1 MNPVRSL
8 LLAASQNR
16 WLRERAPKYRFVRR
30 TVSRFMP
37 GEELED
43 ALAAIGALR
52 EQGLGA
58 VLTYLG
64 ENISDRE
71 EANQVTARYLEA
83 LDAIS
88 ARELETEISIKLT
101 HLGLDLSAELCYENL
116 QKLIE
121 RAGPESTVWIDMES
135 SDYVDRTLELFR
147 RARLA
152 HPNVGVCLQAYL
164 YRTADD
170 LAGLIPAGAAIR
182 LVKGAY
188 REPPGF
194 AFPRKRDVDENFFA
208 LACKL
213 LGDEARKA
221 GVRAAIATHDRELIA
236 RTIRFAETSGL
247 GKEDFEFQMLFG
259 IQRAEQQRLAREGY
273 RSIVFV
279 AYGDYW
285 YPWFMR
291 RLAERPANLFFT
303 LRNLFAD

>member
-1 MNPVRSL
+1 
-8 LLAASQNR
+8 
-16 WLRERAPKYRFVRR
+16 
-30 TVSRFMP
+30 MP

-43 ALAAIGALR
+43 ALRAVGALSER
-52 EQGLGA
+52 SFGT

-71 EANQVTARYLEA
+71 EALQVAARYLQA

-88 ARELETEISIKLT
+88 ERGLKTEISIKLT
-101 HLGLDLSAELCYENL
+101 HLGLDLSEELCYENL
-116 QKLIE
+116 QRLIE
-121 RAGPESTVWIDMES
+121 KAAPESIVWIDMES
-135 SDYVDRTLELFR
+135 SAYVDRTLELFR

-152 HPNVGVCLQAYL
+152 HTNVGVCLQAYL

-170 LAGLIPAGAAIR
+170 LAALIPMGAAIR

-188 REPPGF
+188 SEPPEL
-194 AFPRKRDVDENFFA
+194 AFPNKSDVDENFFA

-236 RTIRFAETSGL
+236 RIIGFAESSGL
-247 GKEDFEFQMLFG
+247 GKTDFEFQMLFG
-259 IQRAEQQRLAREGY
+259 IQRAEQQRLLREGH

-291 RLAERPANLFFT
+291 RLAERPANLLFMLKNFF
-303 LRNLFAD
+303 AG